1 MKDQSWTISGKAAL
15 ELIGLGL
22 AGQMTVETF
31 TELAENLC
39 HSPSS
44 ARTISG
50 TISRDGSGN
59 SWLRLPTTEDFLGVS
74 YTSGMERLTHLLN
87 TPLSHS
93 GCWCDSSERLD
104 TNNA

>member
-31 TELAENLC
+31 TELAENLS
-39 HSPSS
+39 HSPSN

-59 SWLRLPTTEDFLGVS
+59 YTLRLPTTEEFLGQS

>member
-31 TELAENLC
+31 TELAENLS
-39 HSPSS
+39 HSPSN

-59 SWLRLPTTEDFLGVS
+59 STLRLPTTEEFLGQS
-74 YTSGMERLTHLLN
+74 YTSGMERLSHLLN

-93 GCWCDSSERLD
+93 GCWCSYSGKQD
-104 TNNA
+104 TDES

>member
-1 MKDQSWTISGKAAL
+1 MRDQSWTISGKAAL

-39 HSPSS
+39 HSPSN
-44 ARTISG
+44 ARTIEETTSP
-50 TISRDGSGN
+50 DGSEN
-59 SWLRLPTTEDFLGVS
+59 STLRLPTMEEFLGQS
-74 YTSGMERLTHLLN
+74 YTSGMERLSHLLS

-93 GCWCDSSERLD
+93 GCWCSCSRKQD